1 MPVISIITQH
11 IGLAEEIKGN
21 KTAKAGVTKDVICYK
36 CQMKSIFN
44 V

>member
-21 KTAKAGVTKDVICYK
+21 KTAKDDLLQVSNENYILMFDD
-36 CQMKSIFN
+36 
-44 V
+44 